1 MLVIF
6 PPKYHVHNIA
16 YCIYNVNRLDFRYGD
31 PMSLL
36 EIGPFSGTLVI
47 LDHSAALYR
56 YSPAL
61 ERYRMWDSRFDDITT
76 CFDLHAFVSVFNE
89 NFEKALQSA
98 QPIITMPY
106 TPLMAKVLETCL
118 HKYYSGFLDNW
129 LCTAFFHNDED
140 TAKIPLASGENP
152 LEYKSVLL
160 KTLDDFP
167 YIKKI
172 TIPYN
177 LLITYPSL
185 YNLIESIL

>member
-1 MLVIF
+1 MPF
-6 PPKYHVHNIA
+6 
-16 YCIYNVNRLDFRYGD
+16 
-31 PMSLL
+31 L
-36 EIGPFSGTLVI
+36 EIGSFTGVLVI

-61 ERYRMWDSRFDDITT
+61 ERYRMWDSRFDDITPY
-76 CFDLHAFVSVFNE
+76 FDLHAFVSVFKE

-106 TPLMAKVLETCL
+106 TPLMAKVLEACL
-118 HKYYSGFLDNW
+118 HKYYGGFLDNW
-129 LCTAFFHNDED
+129 LCAAFFHNDTD
-140 TAKIPLASGENP
+140 TAKITLASGENP
-152 LEYKSVLL
+152 LEYKTVLL
-160 KTLDDFP
+160 KGLDSFP

-185 YNLIESIL
+185 YNLIESAL